1 MDTNSSG
8 PESCAA
14 SGAFCT
20 LQLHE
25 KNCKGELFFLRLRTI
40 CKMFSCHFPATV
52 RERFRSTI
60 GWYLMANES
69 VLTHLVFSEVMEE
82 EDSEG
87 PEPMMGR

>member
-1 MDTNSSG
+1 MS
-8 PESCAA
+8 
-14 SGAFCT
+14 
-20 LQLHE
+20 
-25 KNCKGELFFLRLRTI
+25 
-40 CKMFSCHFPATV
+40 SCHFPATV